1 MTEEVELVLSL
12 LSVIDNPMQDIKLL
26 GVMRSPIG
34 GFDDSELLEI
44 RLRDSASD
52 IYGALNTCAAGEDV
66 LAEKCGAFC
75 AAGAVAR
82 LVALY
87 DGA

>member
-1 MTEEVELVLSL
+1 MTEEVELILSL

-34 GFDDSELLEI
+34 GFGDSELLEI

-66 LAEKCGAFC
+66 LAEKCGAFWRGWSYG
-75 AAGAVAR
+75 AAGR
-82 LVALY
+82 FI
-87 DGA
+87 